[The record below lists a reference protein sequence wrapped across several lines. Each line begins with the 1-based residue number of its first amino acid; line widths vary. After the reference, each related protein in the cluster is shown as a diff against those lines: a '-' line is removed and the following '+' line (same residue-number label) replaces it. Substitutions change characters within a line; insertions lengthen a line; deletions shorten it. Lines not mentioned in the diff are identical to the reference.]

1 MSVYNRKMFVN
12 APERMKLNS
21 RGTGITSGLVP
32 IQKPKRGL
40 VNEPGSYAGEDKQ
53 DELNSVLSGIMADV
67 NMAQLEPYRAT
78 FEKMYRDMLPE
89 KQEGFFSR
97 NAPALLNFFASL
109 AAQAEGGKPLTGGE
123 SGPFLSTLSKI
134 AQAAPALSGIKPA
147 PDYDEQAKAL
157 AGQDTISL
165 FKDMLAAELTKKPE
179 EKKTTVLGKGEI
191 LVDDGGETIATGGL
205 DYELKEVDGNLLMT
219 YQDPNNES
227 NIITKNVFKRVDID
241 PDSKVIK
248 LGPNE
253 VAYFAGQTFY
263 GKDTPNLIKSSSNQE
278 IGYFDEND
286 NYVVIKEAIPKEVE
300 QEIIIPKGSILM
312 NRDTEEVIFDNSQI
326 QQEVVVPAGG
336 VLYNKETGAVIYD
349 NSKEDASKKQLIKVP
364 PGTTVIDNEGE
375 TVFTAP
381 DTKDQTKTIKVSA
394 GDTVIDQQGNI
405 IFEAPDEPEFI
416 NVPNNVRVVRKEKD
430 GSLTTVLEAQDN
442 IPKAAT
448 STAGERNVNKAF
460 DQLLGQS
467 KVNNQA
473 VEFIKQTIPQLIGVF
488 DSMNTD
494 TPFSQVDVDALKAAY
509 QVLNLQSELK
519 TEPTADELLALDEQK
534 ISLENTSKNIVARNE
549 FYNTNYTSGFNNLS
563 NIDRAY
569 SLIDSSISGSVQGL
583 RQNLATLFDT
593 FPVLKNFRGFDLVNK
608 FIGSNTSLA
617 STETLNSINKMFT
630 LLKAD
635 FFPGNLNAQEIS
647 ILEQSVAQLINS
659 KEGQKLI
666 MELGREKA
674 LLDMMPK
681 QLMDEFL
688 NTGKITYNGEV
699 VFSADFT
706 NQGTLKINDQ
716 ARAQR
721 EINKIMEQEMIA
733 GQGKFTERI
742 NKLTNIDSTYTI
754 EELENLPASRK
765 IFNSPNGVTYRLVD
779 EYGSGDGN
787 FGVIGYANENGEFF
801 QPDGS
806 VFRGN
811 DGEIYKFAPN
821 SPVYGLRLYKEN
833 DVQANNGNVTMEL
846 FDLYSF
852 RK

>member
-12 APERMKLNS
+12 APQRMKLNS

-40 VNEPGSYAGEDKQ
+40 VNEPGSYSGEDRQ
-53 DELNSVLSGIMADV
+53 DELNSMLSGIMADV

-78 FEKMYRDMLPE
+78 FEKMYRGMLPQE
-89 KQEGFFSR
+89 QEGFFSR
-97 NAPALLNFFASL
+97 NAPALLNFFAQL

-134 AQAAPALSGIKPA
+134 AQAAPALSDIKPA

-165 FKDMLAAELTKKPE
+165 FKDMISAELTKE
-179 EKKTTVLGKGEI
+179 EGKQTVLAPGET
-191 LVDDGGETIATGGL
+191 LVDSQGKEIASGGIDIKTEV
-205 DYELKEVDGNLLMT
+205 VDGNLFAI
-219 YQDPNNES
+219 YPNPNDK
-227 NIITKNVFKRVDID
+227 TKFIREQVYKKVAID

-248 LGPNE
+248 LGPND
-253 VAYFAGQTFY
+253 VAYFGGETFY

-278 IGYFDEND
+278 VGYFDENN
-286 NYVVIKEAIPKEVE
+286 NYVVVKEAVPKEVE
-300 QEIIIPKGSILM
+300 KEIVIPRGAVLT
-312 NRDTEEVIFDNSQI
+312 NRETGDVIFDNSQI
-326 QQEVVVPAGG
+326 EQEVTVPAGG
-336 VLYNKETGAVIYD
+336 VLLNKETNEIIFD
-349 NSKEDASKKQLIKVP
+349 NSKESESKKQLIKVP
-364 PGTTVIDNEGE
+364 PGTTVINNEGE

-430 GSLTTVLEAQDN
+430 GTLTTVLEAQDN
-442 IPKAAT
+442 IPKAAKT
-448 STAGERNVNKAF
+448 TETERSVNTAF

-467 KVNNQA
+467 KVDNQA
-473 VEFIKQTIPQLIGVF
+473 AEFIKQTMPRLASVF
-488 DSMNTD
+488 DSMD
-494 TPFSQVDVDALKAAY
+494 MSTPFNEVDIDALKSAY
-509 QVLNLQSELK
+509 QVLNLESDLK
-519 TEPTADELLALDEQK
+519 SEPTASELLDIEEQK
-534 ISLENTSKNIVARNE
+534 ISLENTSKNIQIRNDL
-549 FYNTNYTSGFNNLS
+549 YNTNYTSGFNNLS
-563 NIDRAY
+563 NIDRALP
-569 SLIDSSISGSVQGL
+569 LIDASISGTAQGL

-593 FPVLKNFRGFDLVNK
+593 FPVLKNFTGFDLVNK
-608 FIGSNTSLA
+608 FIGDNTSLA
-617 STETLNSINKMFT
+617 TTETLNSINKMFT

-674 LLDMMPK
+674 LMDMMPK

-688 NTGKITYNGEV
+688 NTGKLIYNGEE

-706 NQGTLKINDQ
+706 NQGTLNINDQ

-742 NKLTNIDSTYTI
+742 NALTNIDSAYTI
-754 EELENLPASRK
+754 QELENLPAARK
-765 IFNSPNGVTYRLVD
+765 VFTTPNDVTYNLVD

-787 FGVIGYANENGEFF
+787 FGVVGYANENGKFILPNGDEFAHT
-801 QPDGS
+801 
-806 VFRGN
+806 
-811 DGEIYKFAPN
+811 FAPN
-821 SPVYGLRLYKEN
+821 SPVYGLKLYKDN
-833 DVQANNGNVTMEL
+833 DLQANNGNVRMEL

>member
-12 APERMKLNS
+12 APQRLKINS

-40 VNEPGSYAGEDKQ
+40 VNEPGSYSGEDRQ
-53 DELNSVLSGIMADV
+53 DELNSMLSGIMADV

-78 FEKMYRDMLPE
+78 FEKMYRGMLPQE
-89 KQEGFFSR
+89 QEGFFSR
-97 NAPALLNFFASL
+97 NAPALLNFFAQL

-134 AQAAPALSGIKPA
+134 AQAAPALSDIKPA

-165 FKDMLAAELTKKPE
+165 FKDMIAAELTKE
-179 EKKTTVLGKGEI
+179 EGKQTVLGKGEK
-191 LVDDGGETIATGGL
+191 LVDASGETIATGAL
-205 DYELKEVDGNLLMT
+205 DYDLKEVDGNLIMT
-219 YQDPNNES
+219 YADPNNEK
-227 NIITKNVFKRVDID
+227 NIISKNVFKQVDID

-253 VAYFAGQTFY
+253 VAFFGGKKFY

-278 IGYFDEND
+278 VGYFDENN
-286 NYVVIKEAIPKEVE
+286 NYVVVKEAVPKEVE
-300 QEIIIPKGSILM
+300 KEIVIPRGAVLT
-312 NRDTEEVIFDNSQI
+312 NRETGDVIFDNSQI
-326 QQEVVVPAGG
+326 EQEVIVPAGG
-336 VLYNKETGAVIYD
+336 VFYNKETGDVIYD

-394 GDTVIDQQGNI
+394 GDTVIDQKGNI

-430 GSLTTVLEAQDN
+430 GTLTTVLEAQDN
-442 IPKAAT
+442 IPKVAKT
-448 STAGERNVNKAF
+448 TEGERSVNTAF

-467 KVNNQA
+467 KVDNQA

-534 ISLENTSKNIVARNE
+534 ISLENTSKNIMTRNE

-563 NIDRAY
+563 NIDRALP
-569 SLIDSSISGSVQGL
+569 LIDSSISGSVQGL

-617 STETLNSINKMFT
+617 STETLNSINQMFT

-647 ILEQSVAQLINS
+647 ILQQSVAQLINS

-721 EINKIMEQEMIA
+721 EINKIMEQELIA

-742 NKLTNIDSTYTI
+742 NKLTNIDSAYTI

-765 IFNSPNGVTYRLVD
+765 VFTTPNGVTYRLVD
-779 EYGSGDGN
+779 EYGSGNGN
-787 FGVIGYANENGEFF
+787 FGIIGYANENGEFF

-806 VFRGN
+806 AFRGSA
-811 DGEIYKFAPN
+811 GEIYKFTPN
-821 SPVYGLRLYKEN
+821 SPVYGLRLYKED
-833 DVQANNGNVTMEL
+833 DVQANNGIVAMEL

>member
-21 RGTGITSGLVP
+21 RGTGITSGLLP

-40 VNEPGSYAGEDKQ
+40 VNEPGSYAGENKQ
-53 DELNSVLSGIMADV
+53 DEMNSVLSGIMADV

-78 FEKMYRDMLPE
+78 FEKMYRGMLPE

-165 FKDMLAAELTKKPE
+165 FKDMLAAELTKEQGKQ
-179 EKKTTVLGKGEI
+179 TVLGKGEI
-191 LVDDGGETIATGGL
+191 LVDANGETIATGGL
-205 DYELKEVDGNLLMT
+205 DYELKEVEGNLLMT

-227 NIITKNVFKRVDID
+227 NIITKNVFKQVDID

-248 LGPNE
+248 LGPND
-253 VAYFAGQTFY
+253 VAFFGGKKFY

-278 IGYFDEND
+278 VGYLDEND

-300 QEIIIPKGSILM
+300 QEIIIPKGAVLS
-312 NRDTEEVIFDNSQI
+312 NRETGDVIFDNSQI

-336 VLYNKETGAVIYD
+336 VLYNKENGAVIYD

-375 TVFTAP
+375 IVFTAP

-394 GDTVIDQQGNI
+394 GDTVIDQKGNI

-442 IPKAAT
+442 IPKAAKT
-448 STAGERNVNKAF
+448 TEGERSVNTAF

-467 KVNNQA
+467 KVENQA
-473 VEFIKQTIPQLIGVF
+473 VEFIKQTIPELTGVF
-488 DSMNTD
+488 DSMDRD

-509 QVLNLQSELK
+509 QVLNLKSELK

-534 ISLENTSKNIVARNE
+534 IALENTSKNIVARNE

-563 NIDRAY
+563 NIDRALP
-569 SLIDSSISGSVQGL
+569 LIDSSISGSVQGL

-593 FPVLKNFRGFDLVNK
+593 FPVLKNFRGFDLINK

-617 STETLNSINKMFT
+617 STETLNSINQMFT

-647 ILEQSVAQLINS
+647 ILQQSVAQLINS

-765 IFNSPNGVTYRLVD
+765 VFTSPNGVTYKLVD

-806 VFRGN
+806 VFTGN

-821 SPVYGLRLYKEN
+821 SPVYGLRLYKED
-833 DVQANNGNVTMEL
+833 DVQANNGDVIMEL

>member
-21 RGTGITSGLVP
+21 RGTGITSGLLP

-40 VNEPGSYAGEDKQ
+40 VNEPGSYAGENKQ
-53 DELNSVLSGIMADV
+53 DEMNSVLSGIMADV

-78 FEKMYRDMLPE
+78 FEKMYRGMLPE

-165 FKDMLAAELTKKPE
+165 FKDMLAAELTKEQGKQ
-179 EKKTTVLGKGEI
+179 TVLGKGEI
-191 LVDDGGETIATGGL
+191 LVDANGETIATGGL
-205 DYELKEVDGNLLMT
+205 DYELKEVEGNLLMT

-227 NIITKNVFKRVDID
+227 NIITKNVFKQVDID

-248 LGPNE
+248 LGPND
-253 VAYFAGQTFY
+253 VAFFGGKKFY

-278 IGYFDEND
+278 VGYLDEND

-300 QEIIIPKGSILM
+300 QEIIIPKGAVLS
-312 NRDTEEVIFDNSQI
+312 NRETGDVIFDNSQI

-336 VLYNKETGAVIYD
+336 VLYNKENGAVIYD

-375 TVFTAP
+375 IVFTAP

-394 GDTVIDQQGNI
+394 GDTVIDQKGNI

-442 IPKAAT
+442 IPKAAKT
-448 STAGERNVNKAF
+448 TEGERSVNTAF

-467 KVNNQA
+467 KVENQA
-473 VEFIKQTIPQLIGVF
+473 VEFIKQTIPELTGVF
-488 DSMNTD
+488 DSMNRD

-509 QVLNLQSELK
+509 QVLNLKSELK

-534 ISLENTSKNIVARNE
+534 IALENTSKNIVARNE

-563 NIDRAY
+563 NIDRALP
-569 SLIDSSISGSVQGL
+569 LIDSSISGSVQGL

-593 FPVLKNFRGFDLVNK
+593 FPVLKNFRGFDLINK

-617 STETLNSINKMFT
+617 STETLNSINQMFT

-647 ILEQSVAQLINS
+647 ILQQSVAQLINS

-765 IFNSPNGVTYRLVD
+765 VFTSPNGVTYKLVD

-806 VFRGN
+806 VFTGN

-821 SPVYGLRLYKEN
+821 SPVYGLRLYKED
-833 DVQANNGNVTMEL
+833 DVQSNNGDVAIEL